1 MTIKP
6 GTAVPQLSLP
16 TVGGGRFELAA
27 SRPDNF
33 TMLVFYRGR
42 HCPICKTYIGE
53 LESKLGDFAER
64 GVEVVAISTD
74 DQERAAATR
83 QEWALERVPLAFD
96 LGIELARDWGLFISR
111 SIKDGEPALFAE
123 PGLFLVR
130 PDGTLYCASIQTMPF
145 ARPALADVLGAISF
159 VLDKGYPPRGDV

>member
-6 GTAVPQLSLP
+6 GTAVPPLSLP
-16 TVGGGRFELAA
+16 IVGGGRFELAA

-42 HCPICKTYIGE
+42 HCPICKTYLGG
-53 LESKLGDFAER
+53 LDRKLGDFADR

-74 DQERAAATR
+74 DQERAEATR
-83 QEWALERVPLAFD
+83 QEWELERVPLAYD
-96 LGIELARDWGLFISR
+96 LGIEQARDWGLFISR

-145 ARPALADVLGAISF
+145 ARPAFDEVLKAISF
-159 VLDKGYPPRGDV
+159 VLDKDYPPRGDA